1 MEAERQG
8 EEWKKQEGREAG
20 RGERRGAL
28 GIQQNQRKP
37 TELNRQTPGR
47 AGPGPSFSREAT
59 GMVGC
64 MWTRQATLTHRGY
77 LRALSSW
84 AHLQTID
91 LRPPGGQW
99 VPESSLDGEPS
110 AEGSLHSTAKKT
122 AKPRISTSWHLRGT
136 ECRCTPGYS
145 RWARTCREVSAGRL
159 ASLGRWTLRPGQRG
173 PSPLPMAPCYMWAQ
187 EARWPE

>member
-28 GIQQNQRKP
+28 GIQRNQRKP

-84 AHLQTID
+84 AHPRRILKPLTSDHQVASGF
-91 LRPPGGQW
+91 RNPPW
-99 VPESSLDGEPS
+99 MESHQQRDHFTALSRKPPNQESL
-110 AEGSLHSTAKKT
+110 L
-122 AKPRISTSWHLRGT
+122 LGT
-136 ECRCTPGYS
+136 
-145 RWARTCREVSAGRL
+145 
-159 ASLGRWTLRPGQRG
+159 
-173 PSPLPMAPCYMWAQ
+173 
-187 EARWPE
+187 